1 MRCPTPTVASAFVF
15 LCACCTPAAPATPP
29 TTASAPSISVSRPA
43 PFTTRQ
49 RLRLFA
55 HTVADPVAWLAPGF
69 DAALSM
75 AHPPRHQPA
84 AWSVGASGF
93 AHLYAGSLARQS
105 AASAAQFAVAAL
117 LREDTRY
124 RASARRN
131 PVRRVVH
138 AATFT
143 LVDRGRS
150 GHRRLAVSSLA
161 AAFTAAALANTWQ
174 PPQFQ
179 NSTHLTQRT
188 LTSLAALSGSTLALE
203 FRPDAMRMARSFS
216 RHAVAGP
223 RALARRSRRPAIPAG
238 FAPARLSRCDAA
250 SGRPS

>member
-1 MRCPTPTVASAFVF
+1 MRCPTPAFASAFVLF
-15 LCACCTPAAPATPP
+15 CACIPAAALPAPANSVP
-29 TTASAPSISVSRPA
+29 EPSAA
-43 PFTTRQ
+43 PFTSRQ

-55 HTVADPVAWLAPGF
+55 HTATDPVAWLAPGF

-75 AHPPRHQPA
+75 AHPPRQQPPD
-84 AWSVGASGF
+84 WSVGANGF
-93 AHLYAGSLARQS
+93 AHLYAGALARQS
-105 AASAAQFAVAAL
+105 AASATQFAVAAL

-131 PVRRVVH
+131 PLRRAAH

-179 NSTHLTQRT
+179 NTTHLTQRT
-188 LTSLAALSGSTLALE
+188 LTSLAALSGSALALE
-203 FRPDAMRMARSFS
+203 FRPDAVRLTHRLMPRF
-216 RHAVAGP
+216 GP
-223 RALARRSRRPAIPAG
+223 RHSPRSTP
-238 FAPARLSRCDAA
+238 
-250 SGRPS
+250 